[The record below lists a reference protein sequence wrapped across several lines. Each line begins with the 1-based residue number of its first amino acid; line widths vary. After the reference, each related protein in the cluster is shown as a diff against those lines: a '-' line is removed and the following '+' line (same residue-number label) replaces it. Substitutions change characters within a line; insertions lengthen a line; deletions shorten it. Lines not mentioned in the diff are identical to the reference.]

1 MQREKVTGH
10 NLCSERIIRQKGK
23 TNAALMCEDSERASL
38 RGKSVPGYTMKTPST
53 HRPGMQPTAWPLVM
67 AGRLTDVPEV
77 AGTTLVR
84 RRGEGGFGENVDQ
97 APWVRGQWLGA
108 QPLVQR

>member
-1 MQREKVTGH
+1 MEREKVTGRD
-10 NLCSERIIRQKGK
+10 LCSERIKQQKRK
-23 TNAALMCEDSERASL
+23 TNAALMCEDSERACL
-38 RGKSVPGYTMKTPST
+38 RGTSVLGYAMKTPST

-67 AGRLTDVPEV
+67 AERLTDVPEA

-97 APWVRGQWLGA
+97 APWAQGQWLGV